1 MKFVAS
7 RGLPRFIVKEVIATV
22 ANGMITTTSAKAVTS
37 SVTGRRHL
45 PSSTILGRVD
55 LPETVMYCFLPTMNV
70 EKYITML
77 TITISDTASVVPS
90 VSPSGEPT
98 CT

>member
-1 MKFVAS
+1 MKLAAS
-7 RGLPRFIVKEVIATV
+7 SGLPRFTVKLVIATV
-22 ANGMITTTSAKAVTS
+22 ANGMITTISANAVTS

-45 PSSTILGRVD
+45 PSSTMLGRVD
-55 LPETVMYCFLPTMNV
+55 LPETVMYCFLPQMNV
-70 EKYITML
+70 EMYITML